1 MQLYVQT
8 KDRSVDY
15 PLIKWLPQI
24 PTYIESSFFN
34 VGISVKIGASV
45 HPYHDLVRPGIF
57 LKSDGEA
64 WKMLVSGV
72 NSGRRDYTNAQI
84 MCTFVITGK
93 KDEGAQIMGFLEKFV
108 TEVLCDITPSERGI
122 GTSETLVQVLLKHL
136 PQGCPSQLSNRYYKE
151 NGSIDDAVNALLYDL
166 SAITP
171 QDIYRTFYT
180 EPFYGGTRDITS
192 QKAFL
197 ALCERLLQGERG
209 TALSLY
215 YLTSNDVQTLS
226 TTGTLSVL
234 RNNELAGILLND
246 TSCDRGYNKM
256 PSILPAA
263 IKKPEKDGKFKSNH
277 SLSAKDLPK
286 YTKQSGY
293 SRVRGTMSGV
303 CKGCAR
309 VLKHIANELDNVA
322 DIIDAVNGRKE

>member
-24 PTYIESSFFN
+24 PTHIESLFFN

-57 LKSDGEA
+57 LKSDGET
-64 WKMLVSGV
+64 WRMLVSGV

-93 KDEGAQIMGFLEKFV
+93 RDEGAQIMGFLEKFV

-122 GTSETLVQVLLKHL
+122 GTSETLIQVLLKHL
-136 PQGCPSQLSNRYYKE
+136 PQGCPSQLSNRCYKE
-151 NGSIDDAVNALLYDL
+151 NGSIDDAVNALLHDL
-166 SAITP
+166 FAITP
-171 QDIYRTFYT
+171 QEVYRTFYT
-180 EPFYGGTRDITS
+180 EPFYGGTRDVTS

-215 YLTSNDVQTLS
+215 YLTSDDVKTLNK
-226 TTGTLSVL
+226 TGTLAVL
-234 RNNELAGILLND
+234 QNNELAGILLND
-246 TSCDRGYNKM
+246 TSCYRGYNKM
-256 PSILPAA
+256 PSVHIA
-263 IKKPEKDGKFKSNH
+263 KKSGKDAKVKSSH
-277 SLSAKDLPK
+277 TLSAKDSSK
-286 YTKQSGY
+286 YTKPRSYSG
-293 SRVRGTMSGV
+293 VRGTMSGACKV
-303 CKGCAR
+303 CATI
-309 VLKHIANELDNVA
+309 LKHVANGLENLA
-322 DIIDAVNGRKE
+322 DTIDTGNGRKE